1 MSQSHFTLSFSL
13 KSPADAKVLAEQL
26 PPMMPQLFQAADNI
40 GTIHYSRFT
49 VLSEKTLLLL
59 GDFDGEFGQL
69 MADLAR
75 HARPVFDAIFEH
87 VDNPPSTPVADRAEA
102 FVEWTAAHLVH
113 PLNVYTAYPDVTAKE
128 IKALASAADV
138 VGAGEQRPFLVIL
151 PIKSH
156 IAFVEVQLLLR
167 ARGRGTTKDLDSV
180 GTPHFAQFVPLEDNQ
195 IGFFT
200 VYDGNFDKYIADF
213 TKNIGQVFDLIFK
226 FTKNPP
232 PSPCRKHLQE
242 FIDFA
247 ATASRAP
254 IGFYQ
259 AYPGLTVQDI
269 HALIADSSHNQAP
282 IDSEDQ
288 VGDSQ

>member
-1 MSQSHFTLSFSL
+1 MSQSHFTLGFPL
-13 KSPADAKVLAEQL
+13 KSPADVKVLAEQL
-26 PPMMPQLFQAADNI
+26 PPMMPPLFQAADTI

-49 VLSEKTLLLL
+49 VLSEKTLLFLA
-59 GDFDGEFGQL
+59 DFDGEFGQL
-69 MADLAR
+69 MADLTKDAG
-75 HARPVFDAIFEH
+75 PVFDAIFQH
-87 VDNPPSTPVADRAEA
+87 VDNPPSTPVADHAEA
-102 FVEWTAAHLVH
+102 FVEWAAAHLVH

-138 VGAGEQRPFLVIL
+138 IGAGEQRPFLVIL

-156 IAFVEVQLLLR
+156 IAFIEVQLLLR

-200 VYDGNFDKYIADF
+200 VYDGSFDKYIADF

-226 FTKNPP
+226 FTQNPP

-247 ATASRAP
+247 AAASRAP

-269 HALIADSSHNQAP
+269 HALIADSR
-282 IDSEDQ
+282 
-288 VGDSQ
+288 SQSGSDR